1 MKKILMFITLGL
13 ASLFLLQCGQK
24 NWIAK
29 VDGEQI
35 SMEEFNK
42 RYDMYMQMRMQQ
54 PQLKPLT
61 MDEER
66 LVKRELL
73 KNMIGEHLIYK
84 ELKKEKYLQSKE
96 VQDLFKQF
104 IIQRYL
110 EEKFASDIEVSS
122 LEVEGFYNQNKRLF
136 ANMDPE
142 MAQQRIEY
150 QLKLQKFQERTAET
164 IDKLYSK
171 ARIIQNDTAIS
182 PVGNGITVP
191 APEAQPK
198 Q

>member
-1 MKKILMFITLGL
+1 MKKTLMIIAVGL

-29 VDGEQI
+29 VDGEMI
-35 SMEEFNK
+35 PMEEFNK

-73 KNMIGEHLIYK
+73 RNMIGEHLIYK

-104 IIQRYL
+104 VIQRYL
-110 EEKFASDIEVSS
+110 EEKFASDINVSS
-122 LEVEGFYNQNKRLF
+122 LEVEKFYNQNRQVF

-150 QLKLQKFQERTAET
+150 QLKLQKFQERTAEI

-171 ARIIQNDTAIS
+171 ARIIQNDAAIS
-182 PVGNGITVP
+182 PVGTGITVP
-191 APEAQPK
+191 PPEFK
-198 Q
+198 SGK